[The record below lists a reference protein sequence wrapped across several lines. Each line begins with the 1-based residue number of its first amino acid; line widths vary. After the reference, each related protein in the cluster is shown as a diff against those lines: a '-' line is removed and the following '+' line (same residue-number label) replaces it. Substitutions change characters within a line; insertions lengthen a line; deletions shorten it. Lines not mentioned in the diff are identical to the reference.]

1 MHQLKPIT
9 AAGIP
14 AALMKANRYRLLNDS
29 AAAESICDDIL
40 AIDPRNTEATIVHV
54 LAITDQFAASHV
66 DALARAREAVGQL
79 QDPYKNAYYN
89 GIICERWGK
98 SLLQRHIPRAAEM
111 AYDWI
116 DQAMQWFAK
125 AEAMRPAGNDESI
138 LRWNSCVRLLQRN
151 AQLKPAPAEAYE
163 PSFE

>member
-1 MHQLKPIT
+1 MPELKPIT

-14 AALMKANRYRLLNDS
+14 AALLKANRYRLLNDS

-40 AIDPRNTEATIVHV
+40 AIEPENAEATVAHV
-54 LAITDQFAASHV
+54 LAITDQFAESHT
-66 DALARAREAVGQL
+66 DSLSRARDAVQRL
-79 QDPYKNAYYN
+79 RDPYKNAYYN

-98 SLLQRHIPRAAEM
+98 ALLQRHIPRAAEM

-138 LRWNSCVRLLQRN
+138 LRWNSCVRMLQHDPHIR
-151 AQLKPAPAEAYE
+151 PAAAEAYE
-163 PSFE
+163 PGFE